1 MWKVLQSAWRQV
13 CASVG
18 DVRVAPPP
26 SSRPRRL
33 GGWLRRAA
41 AAGAVA
47 LALPSVS
54 HALGGNFS
62 TLDQIVG
69 TGCPVNFVAQSS
81 SGTAFVNFLNY
92 DRQAGG
98 TIWNGNSIQNYPT
111 YVPPGSPPGTPPSG
125 GPVTVADLQA
135 CGLSNVINLS
145 QNGADGGSRGADN
158 YMGFTFRATAGGVTY
173 DYEVAL
179 KVVGGVTQI
188 VNTRTAVGPPTI
200 TLTPTTLPSGLVG
213 ASYSQGVTASGG
225 TAPYT
230 YTLSGALPTGV
241 IFNTITGVLS
251 GTPSAAGSFPITVT
265 ATDAGAN
272 PGSQSYVLTV
282 TPPTIT
288 LAAIS
293 VPAGTVGAAYSQS
306 VATAT
311 GGIAPYA
318 YAITAGSLPAGLSMS
333 SAGIISGVPTAGGSF
348 NFTLTATS
356 SSTGAGAPHTG
367 SRGYT
372 LVVNPPTI
380 AVAPASLPAA
390 TAGAAYS
397 QNLSASGGTAGYT
410 FAVTAGALPPGMTLS
425 SAGVLSG
432 TPTAS
437 NMFNFTVTATDSS
450 TGTGPYTGS
459 RAYTLTVV
467 PPTLNLTPTTLPN
480 GAVASAYTQSFTAS
494 GGTAPYTYTVATGAL
509 PAGLMLSSA
518 GVLSGTPTA
527 GGTFNFT
534 ARATDSTTG
543 AGAPFSVLRP
553 YTLIIGPP
561 TVTVAP
567 ATLPGASVASAYSQ
581 TVTASGGTAPYQYS
595 IVAGALPTGLTLSGA
610 GVISGTPTAAGSFN
624 FTVSA
629 SDSSGGAGPFSGT
642 QAYTLTV
649 AAPTITLTPATL
661 PAAAVGTAYSQ
672 TLTASGGV
680 SPYTYTVSAG
690 ALPAGLAL
698 SAGGVLSGTPTAG
711 GDFSFSVRARDSSTG
726 TGAPFDATVA
736 YTLTV
741 AKAVQ
746 TLTFPAQSPAS
757 HTFASAGT
765 FPINP
770 TATSDAPADP
780 ARPISYSSLTTAVCT
795 VAGTTVTMVA
805 SGTCTL
811 AANQAGDASYSPA
824 TQVTQAVAID
834 GIKSFSGT
842 TVPAAGGTPGPASA
856 SFTGGGAA
864 CGFDAAGTGFEAA
877 SAPPP
882 PGKVLPQGMFRF
894 RLTGCDT
901 GSTVT
906 MTVTWPQAVGDYGK
920 YGLETVGAAA
930 STWFAP
936 PGLAVS
942 GNSAS
947 FTITDG
953 GVGDG
958 DAADGV
964 IVDPTGPLAAA
975 PPVVVPTLS
984 AWALALLAGLL
995 GLLGRRRW
1003 RAA

>member
-311 GGIAPYA
+311 GGIAPYT

-432 TPTAS
+432 TPTA
-437 NMFNFTVTATDSS
+437 
-450 TGTGPYTGS
+450 
-459 RAYTLTVV
+459 
-467 PPTLNLTPTTLPN
+467 
-480 GAVASAYTQSFTAS
+480 
-494 GGTAPYTYTVATGAL
+494 
-509 PAGLMLSSA
+509 
-518 GVLSGTPTA
+518 
-527 GGTFNFT
+527 
-534 ARATDSTTG
+534 
-543 AGAPFSVLRP
+543 
-553 YTLIIGPP
+553 
-561 TVTVAP
+561 
-567 ATLPGASVASAYSQ
+567 
-581 TVTASGGTAPYQYS
+581 
-595 IVAGALPTGLTLSGA
+595 
-610 GVISGTPTAAGSFN
+610 
-624 FTVSA
+624 
-629 SDSSGGAGPFSGT
+629 
-642 QAYTLTV
+642 
-649 AAPTITLTPATL
+649 
-661 PAAAVGTAYSQ
+661 
-672 TLTASGGV
+672 
-680 SPYTYTVSAG
+680 
-690 ALPAGLAL
+690 
-698 SAGGVLSGTPTAG
+698 G
-711 GDFSFSVRARDSSTG
+711 GDFNFSVRARDSSTG

-780 ARPISYSSLTTAVCT
+780 ARPIAYSSLTTAVCT

-920 YGLETVGAAA
+920 YGLETVGAAT